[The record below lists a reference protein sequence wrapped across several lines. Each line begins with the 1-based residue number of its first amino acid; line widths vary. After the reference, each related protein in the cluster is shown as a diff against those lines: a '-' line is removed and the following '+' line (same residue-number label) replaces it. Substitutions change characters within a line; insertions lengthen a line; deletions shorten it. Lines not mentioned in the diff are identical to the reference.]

1 MGVFGDSGVVGLE
14 IDTGVIRAVEVRGK
28 NGSARI
34 VAAGQVEIP
43 ESAVSDGAVLDVETV
58 SQALKQLWSGAGLG
72 SKNVVLGTFNQSVLM
87 RLINFPKVP
96 KDKLEQALRLQAGEF
111 FPIPLSQ
118 MVLDFAVV
126 GEIDGEDGPQYEVL
140 LVAAKKAQLEQS
152 LKAILDSKLK
162 PRIVDATP
170 LALLRTLPEDKLV
183 GTTVIVALSNGL
195 SSLLLSLD
203 GVPRFARVMPVA
215 LKQYLSRLGAS
226 LMVGSEDAVAA
237 TKETGSGDEIF
248 RRWGLSVAAE
258 IRASIS
264 YYVKQDNFSEVD
276 RIILSGRGAQVIGLP
291 ELLAEDLG
299 VAVELINPVSNVVVS
314 GNLGINWDLEGPN
327 YAVSVGLALR
337 GLEV

>member
-1 MGVFGDSGVVGLE
+1 VGLFGDSGVVGLE

-43 ESAVSDGAVLDVETV
+43 ENAVSDGVVMDVETV
-58 SQALKQLWSGAGLG
+58 SNALNQLWSGAGLG
-72 SKNVVLGTFNQSVLM
+72 SKNVVLGTFNQGVLM

-96 KDKLEQALRLQAGEF
+96 EDKLEQALRLQAGEF

-126 GEIDGEDGPQYEVL
+126 GETDGEDGLQYEVL

-162 PRIVDATP
+162 PSIVDATP
-170 LALLRTLPEDKLV
+170 LALLRTLPKEKLT

-215 LKQYLSRLGAS
+215 LKQYLNQLG
-226 LMVGSEDAVAA
+226 GSFTAGNEDAVAA
-237 TKETGSGDEIF
+237 TLEAGNGDEIF

-276 RIILSGRGAQVIGLP
+276 RIILSGRGARVIGLP

-299 VAVELINPVSNVVVS
+299 VPVEVINPVTNVAVADK
-314 GNLGINWDLEGPN
+314 LGINWDLEGPN